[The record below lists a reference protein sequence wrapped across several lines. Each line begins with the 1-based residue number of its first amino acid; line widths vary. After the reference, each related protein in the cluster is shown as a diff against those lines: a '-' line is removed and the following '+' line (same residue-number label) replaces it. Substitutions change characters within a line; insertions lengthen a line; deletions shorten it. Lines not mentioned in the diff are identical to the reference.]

1 MARIKTM
8 LAVVAL
14 MFVAS
19 ATATQ
24 AATLRAFVSSTGN
37 DANAATNCA
46 QTAPCR
52 TFAGAFPTV
61 TPGGELI
68 ALDTAGYGPLTN
80 INKAITI
87 ATVPGAT
94 AFVVVASGTNGFT
107 VNAAASDMVRIR
119 NINFNGSGAAN
130 TTGVRHNSG
139 RLVVRDSTFQQL
151 TIGVDNFARMDLID
165 SDLHLNGTAVNCT
178 GAGSPNLTPPPA
190 TITALVRIAGGH
202 ITFNTLA
209 FKSNGRGY
217 NASDQDRFNIWL
229 FSVGTNGKGTTNV
242 AGNTTYSQCTDA
254 NSPSFNNPCQSLIP
268 TYFSDSGL
276 K

>member
-1 MARIKTM
+1 MVRMKLM
-8 LAVVAL
+8 LAVLAL

-19 ATATQ
+19 ATAAQ

-130 TTGVRHNSG
+130 TTGLRHNSG
-139 RLVVRDSTFQQL
+139 RLIVESCTFQQL
-151 TIGVDNFARMDLID
+151 TIGVDNYAKMDLID
-165 SDLHLNGTAVNCT
+165 AEVHGNGTGLQST
-178 GAGSPNLTPPPA
+178 GTGTYLQSDISVGQLRVRAGN
-190 TITALVRIAGGH
+190 V
-202 ITFNTLA
+202 TFNTVGTRQVNPGL
-209 FKSNGRGY
+209 
-217 NASDQDRFNIWL
+217 NANQNPLFNIWVFNWGNATL
-229 FSVGTNGKGTTNV
+229 NLV
-242 AGNTTYSQCTDA
+242 GNTTNSTCTGM
-254 NSPSFNNPCQSLIP
+254 NCQALP
-268 TYFSDSGL
+268 ATYTMGVTL
-276 K
+276 N

>member
-1 MARIKTM
+1 MVRIKFM
-8 LAVVAL
+8 LAVLAL

-68 ALDTAGYGPLTN
+68 ALDTSGYGPLTN

-94 AFVVVASGTNGFT
+94 AFVVVASGTTGFT

-130 TTGVRHNSG
+130 TTGLRHNSG
-139 RLVVRDSTFQQL
+139 RLIVEGCTFQQL
-151 TIGVDNFARMDLID
+151 TIGVNNFAKMDLID
-165 SDLHLNGTAVNCT
+165 AEVHGNGTGLQST
-178 GAGSPNLTPPPA
+178 GTGTYLQSDISVAQLRVKAGN
-190 TITALVRIAGGH
+190 V
-202 ITFNTLA
+202 TFNT
-209 FKSNGRGY
+209 
-217 NASDQDRFNIWL
+217 
-229 FSVGTNGKGTTNV
+229 VGTNQVNAGVNGMMNPLFNICVFTWGGATLNLV
-242 AGNTTYSQCTDA
+242 GNTTNSTCSGAGCQAQLGTYSMGTTL
-254 NSPSFNNPCQSLIP
+254 N
-268 TYFSDSGL
+268 
-276 K
+276 